1 MAYICSDHFNKK
13 DFHYSYEFKT
23 RKQLHS
29 EAVPM
34 ITYNASEENA
44 TKTIISYI
52 EENSFVLKNKSPTLN
67 YGETVNEQIENQ
79 KLKNENLLFHSLN
92 NGKR

>member
-1 MAYICSDHFNKK
+1 
-13 DFHYSYEFKT
+13 
-23 RKQLHS
+23 LHS

-44 TKTIISYI
+44 TKIIIPYI

-67 YGETVNEQIENQ
+67 YGETANEQIENQ

>member
-1 MAYICSDHFNKK
+1 
-13 DFHYSYEFKT
+13 
-23 RKQLHS
+23 
-29 EAVPM
+29 M

-44 TKTIISYI
+44 TETIIPCI

-67 YGETVNEQIENQ
+67 YKHETGNDENQIENQ